1 MTCSGQDFAPV
12 SRLARFEFC
21 VFVRTAVPAEI
32 KDFKQ
37 LVAWRKANPDRARS
51 ACPAT
56 APFRIFGVY
65 S

>member
-1 MTCSGQDFAPV
+1 LTCGGQDLVPV

-21 VFVRTAVPAEI
+21 VFVRTAVPAEA

-37 LVAWRKANPDRARS
+37 LVARLKANPDQARS

>member
-1 MTCSGQDFAPV
+1 MTCSGQDLVPV
-12 SRLARFEFC
+12 SQLARFEYC
-21 VFVRTAVPAEI
+21 VFVRTAEV

-37 LVAWRKANPDRARS
+37 LVAWLKANPDRARS

-56 APFRIFGVY
+56 APLRILGVY